1 MPSQLKILFVDDHEG
16 LRDGIGVLISQKNP
30 LLSFVYASNKKAA
43 LESCKKNSEIEI
55 AIVDINLDG
64 EDGLE
69 LIGELRNIK
78 PTLKFLV
85 YSMYSDALH
94 IERALKSNIQGYVT
108 KDAKMEELEKAI
120 VTICEGG
127 MYYNKRASQL
137 MHTMLFKD
145 TAIVDDEF
153 SASVALIENY
163 KTLTKKEQ
171 ECFMLFAQ
179 GNSAAEVA
187 AILKKAEKT
196 VVNQRSMIYS
206 KLNLKDRLDLQNAA
220 RVLGIIV

>member
-16 LRDGIGVLISQKNP
+16 LRDGMGVLLAQKNP
-30 LLSFVYASNKKAA
+30 RLYFVYASNKKEAVAA
-43 LESCKKNSEIEI
+43 FNKNEDVSL
-55 AIVDINLDG
+55 AIMDINLDG
-64 EDGLE
+64 EDGIE
-69 LIGELRNIK
+69 LIGVLRELRSD
-78 PTLKFLV
+78 LKVLV

-94 IERALKSNIQGYVT
+94 IERALKANIQGYVT
-108 KDAKMEELEKAI
+108 KDAKLEELEKAI
-120 VTICEGG
+120 VTVADGG

-137 MHTMLFKD
+137 MHTMLYKD
-145 TAIVDDEF
+145 TAVVDDEF

-171 ECFMLFAQ
+171 ECFMLLAQ
-179 GNSAAEVA
+179 GHTAAEVA

-196 VVNQRSMIYS
+196 VINQRSTIYS

-220 RVLGIIV
+220 RILGVIV